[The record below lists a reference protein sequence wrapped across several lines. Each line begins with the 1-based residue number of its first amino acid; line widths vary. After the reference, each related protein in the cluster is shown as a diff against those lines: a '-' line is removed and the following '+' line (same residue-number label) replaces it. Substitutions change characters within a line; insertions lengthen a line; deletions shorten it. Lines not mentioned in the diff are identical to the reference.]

1 MKAIRPRI
9 CRRAAICYF
18 CRVKIYLRI
27 LGYAKPLS
35 KYVPPYALFAI
46 LSVIFGIA
54 NFTLLIPLLNILFG
68 TDQLPTQLPEPQ
80 FSFSVSYVISYFKFH
95 FSSIL
100 HQYGKVEALTFV
112 CIVIFSAVL
121 LTNVF
126 RYLAQAVM
134 SSMRAKVVTNIRR
147 ELFEKIT
154 KLDYSFFHHERKG
167 KLMSH
172 LSNDIGEIENSV
184 VSSIQVIFR
193 EPLLII
199 GYLVMLFVLSP
210 KLTWFTVIVLP
221 ASGFLIAT
229 LTKRLRRDA
238 KEGQQLLGDLLS
250 VIEETISGVRI
261 IKAFNAEK
269 QTNARFDS
277 LNQRYRNMLRRMW
290 NRKELATPTSE
301 VLGVGL
307 VICVLLY
314 GGTLVLSSS
323 GDFTAS
329 EFITYIAVY
338 SQILTP
344 AKNISGA
351 ISNIQRGLISAEQIF
366 KIIDVPVKIQ
376 DGPNALPLKNFEN
389 SIEYK
394 SVYFSYLREENGYVL
409 KDINLT
415 IPKGKTI
422 ALVGQSGSGKTTLAE
437 MLPRFYDL
445 EKGEI
450 LLDGKNIK
458 EYKLRDLRELMGV
471 VNQESILFNDTV
483 FNNIAFGKP
492 EASEEEI
499 IHAARIANAHDFI
512 SQMPEGYQTN
522 IGDRGGKL
530 SGGQRQRISIARAV
544 LKNPPILILDEAT
557 SALDTES
564 ERLVQDAITRLMK
577 NRTTLVIAHRLS
589 TIQHADEIIV
599 MQHGAIIER
608 GHHEELL
615 AKAGVYKKLYELQ
628 AFV

>member
-1 MKAIRPRI
+1 MKT
-9 CRRAAICYF
+9 YF
-18 CRVKIYLRI
+18 RI
-27 LGYAKPLS
+27 LGYARPLN
-35 KYVPPYALFAI
+35 KYVPPYAVFAI
-46 LSVIFGIA
+46 LSVLFGIA
-54 NFTLLIPLLNILFG
+54 NFSLLIPLLNILFG
-68 TDQLPTQLPEPQ
+68 TNDLPQVLPKPE
-80 FSFSVSYVISYFKFH
+80 FH
-95 FSSIL
+95 FSIAWVIAYFKYYFAAIL
-100 HQYGKVEALTFV
+100 HQYGKIKALSFV
-112 CIVIFSAVL
+112 CGIIFCAVL

-126 RYLAQAVM
+126 RYLSQAVM

-147 ELFEKIT
+147 TLFEKIT
-154 KLDYSFFHHERKG
+154 QLDYSFFHHERKG
-167 KLMSH
+167 MLMSY

-199 GYLVMLFVLSP
+199 GYLIMLFVLSP
-210 KLTWFTVIVLP
+210 QLTWFTVIVLP

-238 KEGQQLLGDLLS
+238 KEGQQLLGELLS
-250 VIEETISGVRI
+250 VIEETITGVRI

-269 QTNARFDS
+269 QTNARFES

-301 VLGVGL
+301 VMGVGL
-307 VICVLLY
+307 VVCVLLY
-314 GGTLVLSSS
+314 GGSLVLNAQS
-323 GDFTAS
+323 GFTAS
-329 EFITYIAVY
+329 EFITYIAIY

-351 ISNIQRGLISAEQIF
+351 ISNIQRGLIAAEQIF
-366 KIIDVPVKIQ
+366 RIVDVPVKIK
-376 DGPNALPLKNFEN
+376 DGPDAKPLKEFK
-389 SIEYK
+389 STIEYK
-394 SVYFSYLREENGYVL
+394 NVYFSYLREEHGYVL
-409 KDINLT
+409 QDINLK
-415 IPKGKTI
+415 IEKGKTI

-437 MLPRFYDL
+437 LLPRFYDL

-450 LLDGKNIK
+450 YLDGVNIK
-458 EYKLRDLRELMGV
+458 DYKLHDLREQLGV

-483 FNNIAFGKP
+483 YNNIAFGMP
-492 EASEEEI
+492 SATEEEVI
-499 IHAARIANAHDFI
+499 RAAKIANAHEFI
-512 SQMPEGYQTN
+512 SQMPQGYQTN

-544 LKNPPILILDEAT
+544 LKNPPVLILDEAT

-564 ERLVQDAITRLMK
+564 ERLVQDAITNLMK

-599 MQHGAIIER
+599 MQQGKIIER
-608 GHHEELL
+608 GKHDDLL
-615 AKAGVYKKLYELQ
+615 ATAGVYKKLYDLQ
-628 AFV
+628 SFI

>member
-1 MKAIRPRI
+1 
-9 CRRAAICYF
+9 
-18 CRVKIYLRI
+18 
-27 LGYAKPLS
+27 
-35 KYVPPYALFAI
+35 
-46 LSVIFGIA
+46 
-54 NFTLLIPLLNILFG
+54 
-68 TDQLPTQLPEPQ
+68 
-80 FSFSVSYVISYFKFH
+80 
-95 FSSIL
+95 
-100 HQYGKVEALTFV
+100 
-112 CIVIFSAVL
+112 
-121 LTNVF
+121 
-126 RYLAQAVM
+126 
-134 SSMRAKVVTNIRR
+134 MRAKVVSTIRKT
-147 ELFEKIT
+147 LFEKIT
-154 KLDYSFFHHERKG
+154 QLDYSFFHHERKG
-167 KLMSH
+167 KLMSY

-184 VSSIQVIFR
+184 VSSIQVVFR

-199 GYLVMLFVLSP
+199 GYLIVLFILSP
-210 KLTWFTVIVLP
+210 QLTWFTVIVLP
-221 ASGFLIAT
+221 VSGFLIAT

-250 VIEETISGVRI
+250 IIEETISGVRI

-269 QTNARFDS
+269 QINNRFGT
-277 LNQRYRNMLRRMW
+277 LNDRYSRMLRRMW

-307 VICVLLY
+307 VVCVLLY
-314 GGTLVLSSS
+314 GGILVLNGT

-329 EFITYIAVY
+329 KFITYIAIY

-351 ISNIQRGLISAEQIF
+351 VSNIQRGLISAEQIF
-366 KIIDVPVKIQ
+366 KIIDVPVKIK
-376 DGPNALPLKNFEN
+376 DHPNAQALTEFNDK
-389 SIEYK
+389 IEYK
-394 SVYFSYLREENGYVL
+394 GVFFSYLREENGYVL

-415 IPKGKTI
+415 IGKGKTI

-458 EYKLRDLRELMGV
+458 DYRLRDLREQMGV

-492 EASEEEI
+492 EASLEEI
-499 IHAARIANAHDFI
+499 MNAARIANAHEFI

-564 ERLVQDAITRLMK
+564 ERLVQDALTSLMK

-599 MQHGAIIER
+599 MQQGVIIER
-608 GHHEELL
+608 GCHDELL
-615 AKAGVYKKLYELQ
+615 ARTGVYRKLYDLQ
-628 AFV
+628 SFV

>member
-1 MKAIRPRI
+1 M
-9 CRRAAICYF
+9 
-18 CRVKIYLRI
+18 KIYLRI
-27 LGYAKPLS
+27 LGFARPLN

-54 NFTLLIPLLNILFG
+54 NFSLLIPLLNILFG
-68 TDQLPTQLPEPQ
+68 ATEPQ
-80 FSFSVSYVISYFKFH
+80 VILAKPEFH
-95 FSSIL
+95 FSVNWFIDYFKYEFSTVL
-100 HQYGKVEALTFV
+100 QQYGKIKALTFV
-112 CIVIFSAVL
+112 CAIIFGSIVLKNLFS
-121 LTNVF
+121 
-126 RYLAQAVM
+126 YLSQAIM
-134 SSMRAKVVTNIRR
+134 SSMRARVVRNIRR
-147 ELFEKIT
+147 TLFEKIT
-154 KLDYSFFHHERKG
+154 QLDYSFFHHERKG
-167 KLMSH
+167 KLMSY

-184 VSSIQVIFR
+184 MNSIQIVFR

-199 GYLVMLFVLSP
+199 GYLTMLFVLSP
-210 KLTWFTVIVLP
+210 QLTWFTVIVLP
-221 ASGFLIAT
+221 VSGFMIAS

-238 KEGQQLLGDLLS
+238 KEGQTLLGDLLS
-250 VIEETISGVRI
+250 IIEETISGVRI

-269 QTNARFDS
+269 QVNDRFEN
-277 LNQRYRNMLRRMW
+277 LNTRYSTMLRRMW

-307 VICVLLY
+307 VVCVILY
-314 GGTLVLSSS
+314 GGSLVLSGSS
-323 GDFTAS
+323 DFTAS
-329 EFITYIAVY
+329 QFITYIAIY

-344 AKNISGA
+344 AKNISSA
-351 ISNIQRGLISAEQIF
+351 ISNIQRGLISGEQIF
-366 KIIDVPVKIQ
+366 KIIDVPVKIK
-376 DGPNALPLKNFEN
+376 DGPDAKSLDTFKDK
-389 SIEYK
+389 IEYK
-394 SVYFSYLREENGYVL
+394 NVFFSYLREENGHVL
-409 KDINLT
+409 KDVNLT
-415 IPKGKTI
+415 IGKGKTI

-450 LLDGKNIK
+450 LLDGVNIK
-458 EYKLRDLRELMGV
+458 EYKLRDLRNLMGV

-483 FNNIAFGKP
+483 YGNIAFGKP
-492 EASEEEI
+492 DASEEEI
-499 IHAARIANAHDFI
+499 IQAAKIANAHEFI
-512 SQMPEGYQTN
+512 SQMPEGYHTN
-522 IGDRGGKL
+522 IGDRGSKL

-599 MQHGAIIER
+599 MQQGQIIER
-608 GHHEELL
+608 GRHDDLL
-615 AKAGVYKKLYELQ
+615 AKAGVYKKLYDLQ